1 MTERPSDNGV
11 PLRAV
16 IALGLAASFLSRGV
30 APALPG
36 VTVGLE
42 SVILWA
48 GRLGSLLTLLA
59 ATGLVAGIARL
70 ATAVVGSARAPL
82 LARLVAVP
90 AVSLGCMLLLFAS
103 FRPLEPVLALILGVS
118 AALVGTLSARYSLGL
133 RDRRAG
139 ALVLG
144 LISTAG
150 LVHVVARKLALDAS
164 EAASINVFRVAQLA
178 ETLAALFDIAAL
190 GLALLWLQRR
200 AKLGRIVVPLVLLV
214 SMLGAALVLRGS
226 APSASTLTVLLS
238 RSLEPFLRGPSP
250 LLPIPLGHALS
261 VGALLTAAAALGSG
275 AGDIGLVLAAA
286 LAARG
291 AFDIPVPALML
302 ELGALYLPFARATP
316 GSASAPVPAPA
327 ATEAKVPTIEKATTP
342 QPSDSGETTLPHSDD
357 IP

>member
-1 MTERPSDNGV
+1 VTERPSDNGV

-48 GRLGSLLTLLA
+48 GRIASLLTLLA

-70 ATAVVGSARAPL
+70 ATAVVGSPRAPL
-82 LARLVAVP
+82 VARLVAVP
-90 AVSLGCMLLLFAS
+90 SVALGCMLLLFAS
-103 FRPLEPVLALILGVS
+103 FRPLEPVLALMLGVS
-118 AALVGTLSARYSLGL
+118 AAIVGALSARYSLGM

-144 LISTAG
+144 LTSTAG
-150 LVHVVARKLALDAS
+150 LVHVIARKLALDAS
-164 EAASINVFRVAQLA
+164 EAASINVFRIAQLA
-178 ETLAALFDIAAL
+178 ETLAALLDVAAL

-200 AKLGRIVVPLVLLV
+200 AKLGRTLVPIVLVASL
-214 SMLGAALVLRGS
+214 LGAALVLRGS
-226 APSASTLTVLLS
+226 APSAGTFTVLLS
-238 RSLEPFLRGPSP
+238 RSLEPFSRGPSP
-250 LLPIPLGHALS
+250 LLPLALGHAVS
-261 VGALLTAAAALGSG
+261 IGALLTAAAALIRG
-275 AGDIGLVLAAA
+275 AGDVGLVLAAA

-316 GSASAPVPAPA
+316 ADV
-327 ATEAKVPTIEKATTP
+327 EKVTTP
-342 QPSDSGETTLPHSDD
+342 PPPASVEPTLPHPDD

>member
-1 MTERPSDNGV
+1 VTERPSDNGV

-16 IALGLAASFLSRGV
+16 IALGLAASFLSRGI

-42 SVILWA
+42 TVILWA

-70 ATAVVGSARAPL
+70 ATAVVGSPRAPL
-82 LARLVAVP
+82 VARLVAVP

-118 AALVGTLSARYSLGL
+118 AAVVGALSARHSLGM

-144 LISTAG
+144 LTSTAG
-150 LVHVVARKLALDAS
+150 LIHVVARKLALDAS
-164 EAASINVFRVAQLA
+164 EAASINVFRVAQLS
-178 ETLAALFDIAAL
+178 ETLAVLFDIAAL

-200 AKLGRIVVPLVLLV
+200 AKRGRIVVPLVLV
-214 SMLGAALVLRGS
+214 GSMLGAALVLRGS
-226 APSASTLTVLLS
+226 APSANTLTVLLS

-250 LLPIPLGHALS
+250 LLPVPLGHALS
-261 VGALLTAAAALGSG
+261 IGSLLTAAAALGSG

-316 GSASAPVPAPA
+316 APAPA
-327 ATEAKVPTIEKATTP
+327 SPSAPAHGDGEAPTVEKATSAR
-342 QPSDSGETTLPHSDD
+342 PSDEATLPHSDD